1 MDRYDTLYLVSQ
13 IGSYLYVFHLMA
25 KSQMSAP
32 YLEFE
37 ILFLI
42 SFIPFPATAALGLA
56 FELVRE
62 LDAGL

>member
-1 MDRYDTLYLVSQ
+1 
-13 IGSYLYVFHLMA
+13 MA